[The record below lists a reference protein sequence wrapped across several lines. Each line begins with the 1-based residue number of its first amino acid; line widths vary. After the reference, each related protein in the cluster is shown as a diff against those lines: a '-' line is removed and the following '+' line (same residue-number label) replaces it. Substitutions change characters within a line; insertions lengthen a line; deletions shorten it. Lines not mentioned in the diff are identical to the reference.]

1 VFCYVVPGMKRLLLL
16 CLAVLVWTPVATAK
30 QSDTAQQSDTAKQSD
45 TAQQSHTAQQ
55 AQAAPRSSDQRLTDA
70 ESEIQALWQSY
81 FVVVRDDL
89 PNTKGSL
96 DCGGARYE
104 EIKATNSFLV
114 FFVSCERIEPYLD
127 GYQATIAV
135 GNPHTFGFNRVSGTL
150 SYGENIAAALV
161 NESQRIPFSLTSEL
175 RPGTWTRIHVPIART
190 QARDI
195 GKIVV
200 QVEVSGIAGFGGTAA
215 PSRTTDAPQHG
226 LLGRRQET
234 VSPGA
239 PR

>member
-1 VFCYVVPGMKRLLLL
+1 MFCYVAAGMTRLLLL
-16 CLAVLVWTPVATAK
+16 CLAALAGTPA
-30 QSDTAQQSDTAKQSD
+30 SITAQDA
-45 TAQQSHTAQQ
+45 AG
-55 AQAAPRSSDQRLTDA
+55 APRTTDQRLVEA

-96 DCGGARYE
+96 ECGSARYE

-114 FFVSCERIEPYLD
+114 FFVACERIEPYLD

-135 GNPHTFGFNRVSGTL
+135 GNPHTFAFNRFGGTL
-150 SYGENIAAALV
+150 SYGENLTAALV
-161 NESQRIPFSLTSEL
+161 KESQRVPFSATSEL
-175 RPGTWTRIHVPIART
+175 RPGTWTRIQVPLLRA

-195 GKIVV
+195 SKIVV
-200 QVEVSGIAGFGGTAA
+200 QVEVSGITGLSGGGA
-215 PSRTTDAPQHG
+215 PSRSTDAPQHG
-226 LLGRRQET
+226 LLGRRQHPGRER